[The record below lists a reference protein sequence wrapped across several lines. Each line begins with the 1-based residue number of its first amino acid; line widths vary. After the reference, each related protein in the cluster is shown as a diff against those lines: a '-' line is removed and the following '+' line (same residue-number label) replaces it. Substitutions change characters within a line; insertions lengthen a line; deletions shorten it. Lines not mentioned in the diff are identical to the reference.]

1 MSKPSYYYKSH
12 RNSDTTRDLLETDYT
27 DDRRNHLP
35 PPAHTTN
42 SSTFIPSRKLP
53 NDVSFIPVGVNYSLD
68 SISVPQSSADCHGEL
83 SISEVPN
90 TGGSSFTSMDVPQ
103 SCMNTHSRSGKHLVG
118 SSSLT
123 SHDHTKPSS
132 TQSIPTQ
139 SLLPRSVPHSS
150 SHSEQF
156 GTDFIVESSQRSS
169 ADLVHSSIL
178 KSISQSFPSDHGT
191 VTSIPKDLMIWDM
204 MSRRSK
210 SPPNTRSTMSP
221 AFTQPQISSQPF
233 SFSPLPGIL
242 PPFNTSIL
250 PLPTTSLPSSLATN
264 SLPIELIGPSH
275 SAIFKHSISNN
286 NGVAFDN
293 SAQSPASLSAMFSNF
308 SSNNTSPSNSRSV
321 TPTNYPI
328 SSRSETPPKT
338 FIVPGHNIQ
347 SQKSIVGTHKRSH
360 GSRLATM
367 VPEVI
372 NLTTDPMENGAAGS
386 RDKSDNHCLSSVMDS
401 QSKYNQLLSL
411 LQDMEKDIRP
421 SYAGSKSSIERLK
434 RGIMHS
440 RILIREAIAEIE
452 KSPHRNESDEWQ
464 MITKYAKVD

>member
-12 RNSDTTRDLLETDYT
+12 RDSNTTRDFLEADYT
-27 DDRRNHLP
+27 DDRRSHVP
-35 PPAHTTN
+35 PPAHTPN

-68 SISVPQSSADCHGEL
+68 SISVPQSSADCHSEL
-83 SISEVPN
+83 SISEVPK
-90 TGGSSFTSMDVPQ
+90 TGGSSFTSMDVPR
-103 SCMNTHSRSGKHLVG
+103 SSMNSHSRSGKHLVG
-118 SSSLT
+118 SSILT
-123 SHDHTKPSS
+123 IHDRTELSS
-132 TQSIPTQ
+132 TQPISTQ

-150 SHSEQF
+150 SHSEQY
-156 GTDFIVESSQRSS
+156 GTDFIAESSQRSS

-178 KSISQSFPSDHGT
+178 KSIYPSDHGT

-242 PPFNTSIL
+242 PPFNTSII

-264 SLPIELIGPSH
+264 SLPIELIGPSPA
-275 SAIFKHSISNN
+275 AIFKHSTSNN
-286 NGVAFDN
+286 NSIAFDN

-372 NLTTDPMENGAAGS
+372 NLASDSMENGAAGS

-452 KSPHRNESDEWQ
+452 KSSHRNESDEWQ
-464 MITKYAKVD
+464 MITKYAKID

>member
-103 SCMNTHSRSGKHLVG
+103 NYVNSHSRSGKHLVG

-132 TQSIPTQ
+132 TQPIRTQ

-150 SHSEQF
+150 SQSEQY
-156 GTDFIVESSQRSS
+156 GTDFIAESSQRSS

-178 KSISQSFPSDHGT
+178 KSIYPSDHHGT

-250 PLPTTSLPSSLATN
+250 PLPTTSLPSSLASN

-328 SSRSETPPKT
+328 NSRSQTPPKT

-347 SQKSIVGTHKRSH
+347 TQKSIVGTHKRSH

-372 NLTTDPMENGAAGS
+372 NLATDPMENGAAGS
-386 RDKSDNHCLSSVMDS
+386 RDKSDSLCLSSVMDS

-434 RGIMHS
+434 RGIIHS